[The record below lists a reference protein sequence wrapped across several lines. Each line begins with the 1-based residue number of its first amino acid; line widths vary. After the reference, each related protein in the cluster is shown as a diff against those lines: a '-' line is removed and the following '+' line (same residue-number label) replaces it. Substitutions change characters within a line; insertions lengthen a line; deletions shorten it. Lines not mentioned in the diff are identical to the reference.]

1 MGQLIRGYFIIL
13 ITELRKG
20 AKRPQCN
27 SDFMS
32 KIEGEE
38 LILST
43 FDPNRAIERN
53 SHLHQGN

>member
-1 MGQLIRGYFIIL
+1 MLMRL
-13 ITELRKG
+13 AITELRKG

-32 KIEGEE
+32 KIEGED

-43 FDPNRAIERN
+43 FDPNRAIKRN